1 MAHIWTKNTII
12 GTSFKSQAITFTIRG
27 EMRGKVKI
35 FCEKDGKTL
44 FWHGSDREKMPIYL
58 AETSDSELSDFGL
71 ICNLG
76 QDLFGFRPANNP
88 QRMVTFL
95 GDRDKLY
102 SERGQQVAS
111 GIPFCMA
118 AECKNTFMSF
128 PKDDNTMFYL
138 SLNHIVNSMRFS
150 HDEDMQRVR
159 SDEHFNQLLEEVK
172 LVFILITT

>member
-1 MAHIWTKNTII
+1 
-12 GTSFKSQAITFTIRG
+12 
-27 EMRGKVKI
+27 
-35 FCEKDGKTL
+35 
-44 FWHGSDREKMPIYL
+44 
-58 AETSDSELSDFGL
+58 
-71 ICNLG
+71 
-76 QDLFGFRPANNP
+76 
-88 QRMVTFL
+88 MVTFL